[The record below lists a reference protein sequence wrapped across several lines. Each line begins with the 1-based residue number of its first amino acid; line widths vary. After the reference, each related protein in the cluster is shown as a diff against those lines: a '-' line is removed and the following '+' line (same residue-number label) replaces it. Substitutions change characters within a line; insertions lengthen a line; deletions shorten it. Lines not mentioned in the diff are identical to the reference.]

1 MNFVDSL
8 KIFGVEARQKPSI
21 TGSGSPTTETEG
33 AVGEFYMDTDTG
45 DVYKCT
51 AVADGAYIWKNTNT
65 DFVDKCCPSFAES
78 GSVVTC
84 DPVEGYP
91 LNVVSHIEPVQSGS
105 GDPSPENVRP
115 ITGWEQVKLLHGG
128 KNLFNLDKVK
138 KITSKSIVFDVNK
151 DTGEITCEFVSGGIH
166 FNCGN
171 FPAGTYTLSVDSGD
185 IFYMNAFIR
194 RATNGTNILTLWLN
208 YNTYNKTFTADEP
221 FYLEFG
227 GTYTEDN
234 SLYGTYTF
242 RLQLEAGTTATEYEP
257 YRGEEITLDLGQTV
271 YGGNLDWK
279 TGLLTITKGNIES
292 YAGEDVPDGWISSTG
307 ELSTGAQVVY
317 PIAES
322 VTVQLTPQEI
332 LSLSGTNTL
341 YSDTGD
347 TDVSGKADPTAVI
360 EKLTNAII
368 ALGGNV

>member
-21 TGSGSPTTETEG
+21 TGSGAPTTETEG

-51 AVADGAYIWKNTNT
+51 AVTDGAYIWKNTNI

-105 GDPSPENVRP
+105 GDSSPENVRP
-115 ITGWEQVKLLHGG
+115 ITGWEQVTVWRNGR
-128 KNLFNLDKVK
+128 NLINPSEYLKSSGNTTLDGDVFTTT
-138 KITSKSIVFDVNK
+138 TS
-151 DTGEITCEFVSGGIH
+151 SGGQYLNRYKSAKH
-166 FNCGN
+166 HH
-171 FPAGTYTLSVDSGD
+171 AGTYTVSIFPLTEKTYLGIAVYDKATGTQIASLTGASVASGR
-185 IFYMNAFIR
+185 YK
-194 RATNGTNILTLWLN
+194 L
-208 YNTYNKTFTADEP
+208 TFTATGD
-221 FYLEFG
+221 FRITIV
-227 GTYTEDN
+227 GT
-234 SLYGTYTF
+234 SASYGTFSY

-317 PIAES
+317 PIAEP
-322 VTVQLTPQEI
+322 VTVQLTPQEF
-332 LSLSGTNTL
+332 LGLSGTNTL

-347 TDVSGKADPTAVI
+347 TDISGKADPTAVI